1 MKMNLK
7 RLSFLLI
14 SGAVLFSFCGCTSV
28 KCMVAKGKLRKYM
41 KETYPDD
48 SFTWEEGWGNS
59 SEYITSYGM
68 TGHSKKFPDAEI
80 HASCSRYTEYDDDW
94 SFSSTYLCYL
104 YRQDVEAY
112 IHDIA
117 ERVFGACKVY
127 EIPNP
132 LGLEAW
138 DNLSQTNESIEN
150 YIKEIRIYVEIFLPP
165 DGLSKEEAAD
175 GIKEF
180 EKLLGGKEIYNVKG
194 KVRIITDQETY
205 DNTVS
210 ENVPI
215 SHSVNN
221 VLVVTAGELNSANA
235 KSDIEY
241 D

>member
-1 MKMNLK
+1 MKLNLK
-7 RLSFLLI
+7 RISLLLI

-41 KETYPDD
+41 KEAYPDD
-48 SFTWEEGWGNS
+48 SFTWEEGWGDS
-59 SEYITSYGM
+59 GEYITSYEM

-94 SFSSTYLCYL
+94 SFSSTYPCYL
-104 YRQDVEAY
+104 YQQDVEAY
-112 IHDIA
+112 IRDIA

-127 EIPNP
+127 EVIDPYNT
-132 LGLEAW
+132 
-138 DNLSQTNESIEN
+138 DSYQESVSVED
-150 YIKEIRIYVEIFLPP
+150 YIKQTRINVEIFLPP

-175 GIKEF
+175 GIKQLET
-180 EKLLGGKEIYNVKG
+180 LLGEKGMYKVKG
-194 KVRIITDQETY
+194 NVRIITDQETY